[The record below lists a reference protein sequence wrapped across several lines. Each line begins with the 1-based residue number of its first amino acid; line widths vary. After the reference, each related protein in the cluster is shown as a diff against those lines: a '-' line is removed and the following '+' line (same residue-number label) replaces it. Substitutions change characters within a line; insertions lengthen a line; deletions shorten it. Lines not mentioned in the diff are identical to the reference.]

1 MPVLILSVRSD
12 VSHKI
17 EALDAGADE
26 TKPFAVGKLLTHL
39 RLLLR
44 NRRSADEAHG
54 ASAATVFR
62 SPEAYAKSA

>member
-12 VSHKI
+12 VSDKI
-17 EALDAGADE
+17 EALDADE

-62 SPEAYAKSA
+62 SPGAYAKSA